1 MLLILNSHILVVGR
15 NFLITMIAT
24 ESMIATLQRFVKFKK
39 CKRNKQINKNIKKI
53 NDRASNW

>member
-1 MLLILNSHILVVGR
+1 MHENERKSLVGR
-15 NFLITMIAT
+15 NFLITMIGT